1 MSHLFPKIGTNVSL
15 KINNTPTYVTDIPR
29 KMYVIRNYSHT
40 TDLYVGYND
49 AVDENNGFP
58 VLPGEVIYLNFSG
71 DLWLVAGSQSAEE
84 IDARIMLM
92 S

>member
-1 MSHLFPKIGTNVSL
+1 MGTNVALQIDS
-15 KINNTPTYVTDIPR
+15 TPALVTDIPR

-49 AVDENNGFP
+49 SVDEENGFP
-58 VLPGEVIYLNFSG
+58 ILPGEVVYLNFSG
-71 DLWLVAGSQSAEE
+71 DIWVVAGSQSSEV